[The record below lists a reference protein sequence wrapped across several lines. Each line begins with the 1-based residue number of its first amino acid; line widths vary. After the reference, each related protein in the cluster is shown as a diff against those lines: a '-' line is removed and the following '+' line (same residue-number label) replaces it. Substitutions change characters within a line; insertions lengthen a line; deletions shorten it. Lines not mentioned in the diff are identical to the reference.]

1 MNEQDPPRQEH
12 PGGVNS
18 YDDLPY
24 PGRPFSQTHPRNLA
38 TVATLFGIQP
48 ADPEQCRILEL
59 GCATGCNIIP
69 MACALPGSRCI
80 GLDLSRVQ
88 IERARSLADALQ
100 LDNLELQHR
109 DILDID
115 DSLGEFDYIIAHG
128 VFSWV
133 PLPVQQHLLRLCRQ
147 RLTEQGV
154 AYISYNTNPGWRM
167 RGMLRDIM
175 LYHAGNFQDTAT
187 RIAQSRALVNFLSE
201 AVADQDSAYAT
212 LLRDETENMKH
223 WEDAYLRHD
232 SLEEV
237 NEPVYFHEFMAR
249 AEKEGLQYLAEA
261 QVSTMVANNFS
272 DKVKQTLNRVGDHI
286 VQREQYMDFIRN
298 RLFRQTLLCHQE
310 RTLTREIDIGLAEKA
325 FFATDCRPRHTPVS
339 INSDQ
344 AVEFVL
350 KGVLNFTSACRHT
363 KAIALCMAEHWPQY
377 LSFEQL
383 TREVLRHLQGDAM
396 LIADAAQLQQHR
408 GLIAARVFEL
418 YMKGLLTLSLY
429 PPAVCRVASERPMAA
444 PLTRL
449 QSQCQEW
456 TTNLLHE
463 PVSIDSV
470 SRHLLPLLDGEHDR
484 GMILERMLGLVRD
497 QTLVVQQGGA
507 PMTADDEQVSTRLGE
522 QIEAYIR
529 QAAQRG
535 LLVH

>member
-1 MNEQDPPRQEH
+1 MNEQDPQGRAQA
-12 PGGVNS
+12 VNS
-18 YDDLPY
+18 YDELPY
-24 PGRPFSQTHPRNLA
+24 PGKPFSQTHPRNLA
-38 TVATLFGIQP
+38 TVAALFGMQP
-48 ADPEQCRILEL
+48 ADPGQCRVLEL
-59 GCATGCNIIP
+59 GCAVGCNIIP
-69 MACALPGSRCI
+69 MACALPDSRFI
-80 GLDLSRVQ
+80 GLDLSEVQ
-88 IERARSLADALQ
+88 IERARSLADSLQ
-100 LDNLELQHR
+100 LENLELR
-109 DILDID
+109 CADILDID

-133 PLPVQQHLLRLCRQ
+133 PFPVQQHLLRLCRQ
-147 RLTEQGV
+147 RLTGQGV

-201 AVADQDSAYAT
+201 ALAGQDSAYAA
-212 LLRDETENMKH
+212 LLRDETEHMKH
-223 WEDAYLRHD
+223 WEDAYFRHD

-261 QVSTMVANNFS
+261 EVSTMVVNNFS
-272 DKVKQTLNRVGDHI
+272 SKVQQTLSKVGDHI

-298 RLFRQTLLCHQE
+298 RLFRQTLLCHKE
-310 RTLTREIDIGLAEKA
+310 RPLTREIDIGLAEKA
-325 FFATDCRPRHTPVS
+325 FFAADCKPRRTPVS

-344 AVEFVL
+344 AAEFVL
-350 KGVLNFTSACRHT
+350 KGALNFTSACRHT
-363 KAIALCMAEHWPQY
+363 KAIALCMGEHWPQY

-383 TREVLRHLQGDAM
+383 TREALRQLQGDAV
-396 LIADAAQLQQHR
+396 LIADAAQMQQHR
-408 GLIAARVFEL
+408 GLVAARVFEL
-418 YMKGLLTLSLY
+418 YMKGLLTLSLH
-429 PPAVCRVASERPMAA
+429 PPAVCRSAGERPKAE

-449 QSQCQEW
+449 QSQCQAW

-507 PMTADDEQVSTRLGE
+507 PLTADDEQVSARLGE
-522 QIEAYIR
+522 QIELCIQ

-535 LLVH
+535 LLAH